1 MNQNNH
7 FPKQTRNH
15 WGWERKEAKEMTNE
29 ETDQELYKQYL
40 EGDNKAFEKLVIRH
54 KNNMIYFISRYTKNT
69 QIAEDISQDVFVY
82 LLMNKNQYD
91 FKYSF
96 KTYLYMIAKCRAIN
110 YLKKEKRVIPMED
123 TANIYIEDEDLE
135 ETIFKEESAKNLRKV
150 INQLKPDYQAVI
162 YLTSFEGLK
171 YKEVAKIMNKNI
183 NQIKVLI
190 NRAKKKI
197 KLLLEKEGFSY
208 EG

>member
-1 MNQNNH
+1 MGNS
-7 FPKQTRNH
+7 
-15 WGWERKEAKEMTNE
+15 E
-29 ETDQELYKQYL
+29 ETDQELYQKYL
-40 EGDNKAFEKLVIRH
+40 KGDKTAFEKLVLKY
-54 KNNMIYFISRYTKNT
+54 KNSIIYFISRYTKNT

-82 LLMNKNQYD
+82 ILINKNQYD

-110 YLKKEKRVIPMED
+110 YLKKERKVIPIQEEE
-123 TANIYIEDEDLE
+123 NIYIENNELEDVVFQK
-135 ETIFKEESAKNLRKV
+135 ETSQNIRKV
-150 INQLKPDYQAVI
+150 LGQLKPDYQAVI

-190 NRAKKKI
+190 NRAKKKMRV
-197 KLLLEKEGFSY
+197 LLEKEGFSY
-208 EG
+208 ENR